1 MSRSDDRP
9 ETVSR
14 KQPDRPSDT
23 VRENISHRRPGAVA
37 AGEYRKA
44 APDATPETSF
54 RDRSDPVTFGNS
66 REKAPSAADGK
77 IRLDRPLLVEGR
89 YDKNTLSQVATGVI
103 LPVGGFSVFHNDAL
117 IAYLRRLAEPNGLL
131 ILTDSD
137 GGGGQIRRFLSSV
150 LPKDKCTH
158 LYIPQKEGKE
168 RRKKQRGKAGLLGVE
183 GMPPELLRTLL
194 SPYDAG
200 CDAPPRPR
208 LALTK
213 ADLYALTL
221 SGHPDS
227 SARRAALAAALSLPT
242 DLTPDGF
249 LQAVNTLISP
259 DDFAAAL
266 RTAGL
271 PPLPDDRSGTAAPPL
286 S

>member
-1 MSRSDDRP
+1 MTTPDDRIKP
-9 ETVSR
+9 ETA
-14 KQPDRPSDT
+14 
-23 VRENISHRRPGAVA
+23 PGAPKGRTHDMP
-37 AGEYRKA
+37 AGK
-44 APDATPETSF
+44 TSGVHAGDTACG
-54 RDRSDPVTFGNS
+54 R
-66 REKAPSAADGK
+66 SAALLQGHGGTVVSGDAPAPGVAPRK

-103 LPVGGFSVFHNDAL
+103 LPVGGFSVFHNDTL
-117 IAYLRRLAEPNGLL
+117 VAYLRRLAEPDGLL

-183 GMPPELLRTLL
+183 GMPPEVLRALLL
-194 SPYDAG
+194 PYDRG
-200 CDAPPRPR
+200 SDALPRPR

-213 ADLYALTL
+213 ADLYAAKL

-227 SARRAALAAALSLPT
+227 AARRAAVAVRLGLPS

-259 DDFAAAL
+259 DDFSAAL
-266 RTAGL
+266 RAQGL
-271 PPLPDDRSGTAAPPL
+271 TPLPDDGSGAAVSPCP
-286 S
+286 